1 MKFRELGKTTI
12 NSSILGLGCMRLP
25 IVEGKAHQID
35 EEKAI
40 ELIRYAIDHEVT
52 YIDTAYPY
60 HGGNSE
66 TIVGKALKDG
76 YRERVTLITKS
87 PSWLIEQPSDFEKYL
102 DEQLEKLQVSCLDIY
117 LLHALDKK
125 RWENYKKIDIF
136 NEIDKMK
143 AKGKI
148 KHIGFS
154 FHDGYETFEEIIK
167 AYNWDVCMI
176 QFNYMDINEQAG
188 LKGVQLASDLG
199 IPMVVMEPLKG
210 GMLATPS
217 DDILDLWQESPRK
230 WSPVEWSLRYI
241 ANFENV
247 KVVLSGMSNLDQ
259 LKENLE
265 IADRLEAS
273 SLSEEDHAMISKVRE
288 AYNKKVQIPC
298 TDCKYCV
305 PCPHGVEIPRVFALY
320 NRGNMFNNF
329 EGANSSY
336 QAFLAPEAKA
346 SNCVACGECE
356 PKCPQ
361 QIQIIERL
369 KTAKAYFGN

>member
-1 MKFRELGKTTI
+1 MKFREIGKTNI
-12 NSSILGLGCMRLP
+12 NASVLGLGCMRLP
-25 IVEGKAHQID
+25 IIEGNAEQID
-35 EEKAI
+35 EQKAI
-40 ELIRYAIDHEVT
+40 ELIRYAIDHEVN

-66 TIVGKALKDG
+66 LIVGKALKDG
-76 YRERVTLITKS
+76 YREKVTLITKA
-87 PSWLIEQPSDFEKYL
+87 PSWLMEEPSDFEKYL

-125 RWENYKKIDIF
+125 RWETYKKIDIF
-136 NEIDKMK
+136 NEIEKMK

-154 FHDGYETFEEIIK
+154 FHDDFETFDEIIRG
-167 AYNWDVCMI
+167 YNWDVCMI

-188 LKGVQLASDLG
+188 LRGVKLAEELG
-199 IPMVVMEPLKG
+199 VPMIVMEPLKG

-217 DDILDLWQESPRK
+217 DDILELWKQSSRN

-241 ANFENV
+241 ANFKNV

-259 LKENLE
+259 LKENIE
-265 IADRLEAS
+265 IADRLEANT
-273 SLSEEDHAMISKVRE
+273 LSEEDQATISKVRE

-298 TDCKYCV
+298 TDCKYCM
-305 PCPHGVEIPRVFALY
+305 PCPHGVEIPRVFSLY

-329 EGANSSY
+329 EGVNNNY
-336 QAFLAPEAKA
+336 QSMLKPEAKA
-346 SNCVACGECE
+346 SNCVACGACE

-361 QIQIIERL
+361 HIAIIESL
-369 KTAKAYFGN
+369 KVAKAYFGN